1 MRSVLLM
8 LVVAATL
15 GNAHADTN
23 WTNGTSTGNW
33 TDADNWDNGLPELQ
47 PISPGDFEPDGD
59 VDFAD
64 LARLTSFW
72 LTDQPEPSV
81 DIGSPGHQ
89 ADGIINLFDFAIFA
103 ENWTGSM
110 D

>member
-1 MRSVLLM
+1 LFSRRRPGDGVLSL
-8 LVVAATL
+8 
-15 GNAHADTN
+15 
-23 WTNGTSTGNW
+23 
-33 TDADNWDNGLPELQ
+33 
-47 PISPGDFEPDGD
+47 PISSGDLSVSGHIASPDGN

-64 LARLTSFW
+64 LGWMLSFW
-72 LTDQPEPSV
+72 LTDEPSV
-81 DIGSPGHQ
+81 DIGGPDAE